1 MTLHEAIE
9 RVLQD
14 TGVAMTS
21 SEIADEIN
29 TRELYSRRDG
39 IPVTPSQISARSNNY
54 TKIFTRDSGKIK
66 LVKNDVISLL
76 FQQFRNSIVHGSNLT
91 SDSSRLDK
99 IGVLLNVLEK
109 LSHEISLP
117 SNKNQVLE
125 PVLNYG
131 QRFKRLKQNLMVGY
145 RLSTWF
151 LLQNFKHESLLSD
164 QLISIIA
171 GLNWFGKTENK
182 ISVNYNGFHH
192 FLLKI
197 AAENHYSSFTVEPEY
212 FYNRENQRR
221 DIDDF
226 NHLITDL
233 IERSDPG
240 LVTDNPR
247 IKTSIIIP
255 PIRRSLGK
263 KTLWEFEP
271 ILSILN
277 EPVTQFDKTILILP
291 FNAVNSRQSSYQEM
305 RRNLVLSNSIDAIV
319 ALPNQM
325 IEKTAV
331 NLVMFIFDFNQR
343 PDTIYF
349 VDATQHKKDDWQH
362 ILKSLNTKSI
372 QSDFSKIIQLDQIEE
387 EKFDLSPQKYVIDV
401 SNFNLE
407 EGHEMFQLHEL
418 VEMHRAGIRLKNRN
432 LLYAG
437 GEYQLIRTSDLDFDK
452 LYLEPKKDALGVDH
466 DELPPNGKHLIQGG
480 VVVST
485 FNKKIKASVIPPNE
499 KFVLGQDVYWLR
511 LNQSSVLAEYL
522 VKEFSKPYVMKQV
535 QFYSK
540 GAAISRLYLKDLLKI
555 KVQLPS
561 LEKQKE
567 LIFADFRRN
576 EQSTEYEEAISEKE
590 LDFIKTLKHTL
601 KQPAAGLANDFSSL
615 RSFILSKVDTNESIG
630 IGETIV
636 PVFEN
641 DTPEA
646 IEMHSLKNTI
656 QRMNRAITD
665 IDYILDRAVQVIAL
679 GKPTK
684 ENVDLKT
691 FLADFKSEYPQIN
704 IKVSGPKMDILA
716 DVKQLRILIHNLI
729 DNAVKHGFKEH
740 WENPTIWMEIIKK
753 DTLTVQ
759 LSVRNNGRHL
769 PPEFMIDDFLAKGG
783 SSKSDVGSG
792 FGGFLIG
799 QILKNHQGE
808 IELINQEGFG
818 IRAHNVEF
826 LITLPK

>member
-14 TGVAMTS
+14 TGVAMSTG
-21 SEIADEIN
+21 EIADEIN
-29 TRELYSRRDG
+29 SRDLYSRRDG
-39 IPVTPSQISARSNNY
+39 IPVTASQVSARTNNY
-54 TKIFTRDSGKIK
+54 TKIFARDAGKIK

-91 SDSSRLDK
+91 PDSSRSDK

-109 LSHEISLP
+109 LSQEVRLP

-145 RLSTWF
+145 RLSNWF
-151 LLQNFKHESLLSD
+151 LLQNFKQESLLSD

-233 IERSDPG
+233 IERSDHGP
-240 LVTDNPR
+240 VTENPR
-247 IKTSIIIP
+247 VKTAIVIP

-277 EPVTQFDKTILILP
+277 EPAPDFDKAILILP
-291 FNAVNSRQSSYQEM
+291 FNVANSTQPSYQEM
-305 RRNLVLSNSIDAIV
+305 RKKLVLSNSIDTIV
-319 ALPNQM
+319 ALPNGM

-331 NLVMFIFDFNQR
+331 NLVMFIFDFR
-343 PDTIYF
+343 LRSDTIFF
-349 VDATQHKKDDWQH
+349 VDATQNKKDDWQY
-362 ILKSLNTKSI
+362 ILKFLNKKSV
-372 QSDFSKIIQLDQIEE
+372 QSDFSEIIQLDQIQN

-401 SNFNLE
+401 SDFNIE
-407 EGHEMFQLHEL
+407 EGNEVFQVHEL
-418 VEMHRAGIRLKNRN
+418 VEMYRAGIRLKNRN

-452 LYLEPKKDALGVDH
+452 LYLEPNQNALGVDH

-480 VVVST
+480 IVVST
-485 FNKKIKASVIPPNE
+485 FNKKIKASVLPQNK
-499 KFVLGQDVYWLR
+499 KFVLGQDVYWLD
-511 LNQSSVLAEYL
+511 LNQDLALAEYV
-522 VKEFSKPYVMKQV
+522 VKEFSKPYILKQV
-535 QFYSK
+535 QFFSK

-555 KVQLPS
+555 KIQLPS
-561 LEKQKE
+561 LAKQKE
-567 LIFADFRRN
+567 LVFADFRKN
-576 EQSTEYEEAISEKE
+576 EQVFDFADTISERE

-615 RSFILSKVDTNESIG
+615 WSFILAKVDNKESMDLQ
-630 IGETIV
+630 ETIV
-636 PVFEN
+636 PVFDT
-641 DTPEA
+641 DTPETVE
-646 IEMHSLKNTI
+646 IHSLESTI
-656 QRMNRAITD
+656 QRMERAITD
-665 IDYILDRAVQVIAL
+665 IDYILDRAVQVIDI
-679 GKPTK
+679 GKPRK
-684 ENVDLKT
+684 ESVDLKS
-691 FLADFKSEYPQIN
+691 FLLDLKSEYPQIN

-716 DVKQLRILIHNLI
+716 DAKQLRILIHNFI
-729 DNAVKHGFKEH
+729 HNAVKHGFINNLQ
-740 WENPTIWMEIIKK
+740 NPTFWMEIINK

-759 LSVRNNGRHL
+759 LSIRNNGSHL
-769 PPEFMIDDFLAKGG
+769 PPEFTIEDFLAKGG

-799 QILKNHQGE
+799 QILSNHQGE